1 MTTAWIS
8 RERLVR
14 HLSERF
20 AGEPWV
26 HAAWLGGSDATGRTD
41 ALSDVDFQV
50 VVDDEDVER
59 AFDRLHEV
67 LEELAPIELVH
78 RIPQPS
84 WHGFHQE
91 FLRLA
96 QTDPHHVVDFAVVPA
111 STPPERRLLERE
123 RHGTPVVV
131 VDRAGWLDVPAPDR
145 AAHGARLVARVETL
159 RTTFPL
165 FQPLVTRAVARG
177 FAAEAAG
184 FYQRF
189 ALVPLV
195 ELLRLRHAPERFD
208 FGLRYLD
215 RDLPDEARA
224 LLERLAFPADLADC
238 ERLRSEAV
246 ARFEAELLALE
257 RGEWRAAIED

>member
-1 MTTAWIS
+1 MTSARIS
-8 RERLVR
+8 REQLVR

-20 AGEPWV
+20 AAEAWV

-50 VVDDEDVER
+50 IVDDGDIER
-59 AFDRLHEV
+59 VFDRLHEV

-96 QTDPHHVVDFAVVPA
+96 RTDPNHVIDFAVVPA
-111 STPPERRLLERE
+111 STPPERRLLEPE
-123 RHGTPVVV
+123 RHGTPGIVI
-131 VDRAGWLDVPAPDR
+131 DRGGWLEVPGLDS
-145 AAHGARLVARVETL
+145 AAHGARLAARLETL

-177 FAAEAAG
+177 SVAEAAG

-189 ALVPLV
+189 VLVPLV
-195 ELLRLRHAPERFD
+195 ELLRMRHAPERFD

-215 RDLPDEARA
+215 RDLPDEPRA
-224 LLERLAFPADLADC
+224 LVERLAFPAGLADC
-238 ERLRSEAV
+238 ARLRREAV
-246 ARFEAELLALE
+246 ARFDAELSALDH
-257 RGEWRAAIED
+257 GEWRVALGD